1 MFLKHVDAAKV
12 SNSRIFKQI
21 TYQLT
26 YKTLSELEDI
36 IHKPKKKQE
45 KIDWGHHEEDSCW
58 KLENERHK
66 QKFVRD
72 KKNI

>member
-12 SNSRIFKQI
+12 SNKSIFKQI
-21 TYQLT
+21 PYQLT
-26 YKTLSELEDI
+26 YKTLSELEHV
-36 IHKPKKKQE
+36 IHKPKK

>member
-26 YKTLSELEDI
+26 YETLSELEHV
-36 IHKPKKKQE
+36 IHKPKK
-45 KIDWGHHEEDSCW
+45 DRLGSP
-58 KLENERHK
+58 
-66 QKFVRD
+66 
-72 KKNI
+72 